1 MSKGR
6 TGIHKQ
12 GGLDVQGDKRKYQEP
27 PQQIDIGD
35 TETIICEKCGNAS
48 FIQSFFL
55 KRISPLVSPTGKEA
69 IVPIQVFACGN
80 CGSIPK
86 NMMTQIQQGE

>member
-1 MSKGR
+1 MSEN
-6 TGIHKQ
+6 
-12 GGLDVQGDKRKYQEP
+12 RKYQDP
-27 PQQIDIGD
+27 PQPVDISD
-35 TETIICEKCGNAS
+35 TETITCEECGNAS

-55 KRISPLVSPTGKEA
+55 KRISALMSPNGKEA

-86 NMMTQIQQGE
+86 NMMSQIQPSE

>member
-1 MSKGR
+1 MSKR
-6 TGIHKQ
+6 K
-12 GGLDVQGDKRKYQEP
+12 GLNIQGDERKYQEP

-35 TETIICEKCGNAS
+35 TETIVCEECGNAS

-86 NMMTQIQQGE
+86 NMMSQIQQGDV

>member
-12 GGLDVQGDKRKYQEP
+12 GGLNVQGDKRKYQEP

-55 KRISPLVSPTGKEA
+55 KRISPLVSPPGKEA

-80 CGSIPK
+80 CGTIPK
-86 NMMTQIQQGE
+86 NMMSQIAEQ

>member
-80 CGSIPK
+80 CGTIPK
-86 NMMTQIQQGE
+86 NMMSQIAEQ